1 MESQSGLAAEAE
13 YRRSRG
19 QRRRKIARRTRKG
32 DSGGGQTG
40 ATWRYALAES
50 NVPNE
55 KPLGDGRAQRRSIRD
70 ESGCRW
76 AGSLDGRKIIK

>member
-1 MESQSGLAAEAE
+1 MKSQSGLAAEAE

-32 DSGGGQTG
+32 DSGGGQAG

-50 NVPNE
+50 KVPNE